1 MPTASDKRALR
12 ERALKELKAAT
23 PEEERQIDAGIAAD
37 PDSPELNADFFGRAK
52 RGRGPQKTPT
62 KRLVSLRL
70 DPEVVERFRAT
81 GPGWQRRM
89 NEALR
94 KAVGL

>member
-12 ERALKELKAAT
+12 ERALKALEAVT
-23 PEEERQIDAGIAAD
+23 PEEERQIDDGIAAD
-37 PDSPELNADFFGRAK
+37 PDSPALDADFFSRAK

-81 GPGWQRRM
+81 GPGWQGRV

>member
-1 MPTASDKRALR
+1 MPTASDKRSLR
-12 ERALKELKAAT
+12 ERALKALEGVT

-37 PDSPELNADFFGRAK
+37 PDNPELSAEFFGKAK
-52 RGRGPQKTPT
+52 RGRGPQKAPT

-70 DPEVVERFRAT
+70 DAEVVERFRAT
-81 GPGWQRRM
+81 GPGWQGRI
-89 NEALR
+89 NAALR

>member
-1 MPTASDKRALR
+1 MPTASDKRAFR
-12 ERALKELKAAT
+12 ERALKALKAAE
-23 PEEERQIDAGIAAD
+23 PEEERRVDAGIAAD
-37 PDSPELNADFFGRAK
+37 HDNPELGADFFSRAK
-52 RGRGPQKTPT
+52 RGRGPQKAAT

-81 GPGWQRRM
+81 GPGWQGRM

>member
-12 ERALKELKAAT
+12 ERALKALEAAT
-23 PEEERQIDAGIAAD
+23 PDEERQIDAGIDAD
-37 PDSPELNADFFGRAK
+37 PDNPELDDDFFSQAK

-81 GPGWQRRM
+81 GPGWQGRM

-94 KAVGL
+94 KAAGL

>member
-12 ERALKELKAAT
+12 ERALKALEATT
-23 PEEERQIDAGIAAD
+23 PEEEREIGAGIAAD
-37 PDSPELNADFFGRAK
+37 PDSPELDADFFSRAK

-70 DPEVVERFRAT
+70 DPEVVDRFRAT
-81 GPGWQRRM
+81 GPGWQGRI

-94 KAVGL
+94 KAAGL

>member
-12 ERALKELKAAT
+12 ERALKALEATT
-23 PEEERQIDAGIAAD
+23 PEEEREIDAGIAAD
-37 PDSPELNADFFGRAK
+37 PDSPELDVDFFCQAK
-52 RGRGPQKTPT
+52 RQRGPQKTPT
-62 KRLVSLRL
+62 KHLVSLRL
-70 DPEVVERFRAT
+70 DPDVVERFRAT
-81 GPGWQRRM
+81 GPGWQGRI